1 MKKKFIMTKL
11 LFLSGTSG
19 KFLYFPVILLM
30 AASFSNIVSAQT
42 VKGKVIDSQTN
53 EPVIGASVIV
63 KGKVSLKTG
72 TVADVNGE
80 FVLNVGQLPS
90 AIEVSYLGYKPQEID
105 IYEISEP
112 ITIYLAEDFNRLN
125 EVVVVGYGT
134 QKKVNLT
141 GAIST
146 ADAGY
151 IENRPLTNASQAL
164 QGLTGLYVNQE
175 GGQPGND
182 VATIRIRGV
191 GTLGDNNPLVLVNG
205 IEYSLKDINPEDIE
219 SISVLKDAASAAIY
233 GNRAANG
240 VILVTTKRG
249 TKSRATLRYNSSFG
263 LDRATYLP
271 DVADNTAD
279 WMETRDL
286 ASVNEGQPIV
296 FGPAVIDEWRNATD
310 HDVYPNTNWF
320 DILFRT
326 AIIQKRHLSVSGGGD
341 NLNYFISANYLNQEG
356 VLIAT
361 DAEKYS
367 LNTSVTADVLPR
379 VSIGANLL
387 ANLWTR
393 NEPAEGADNLIGDLT
408 RALPL
413 YPNILKTGEYGD
425 SRFITP
431 GHNVFRHP
439 YAKAVEGAL
448 ETRQS
453 HLLANIFAEAR
464 LPFDVTYKINLAA
477 NKYDELSSRF
487 VPEILLYDPVNMA
500 NPKTLRFDTENAARS
515 AKRTDLNNL
524 NTTFFQTLDWKKAFD
539 RHNVA
544 LLLGFSRE
552 SFHTSN
558 FNAYIEGFLGNDLT
572 ELDNGTSN
580 KNVGGTSSLSTLMSY
595 FGRVNYTYAD
605 KYLLEVNLRRDG
617 SSRFARGHKWGLF
630 PSVSGAWK
638 VSEEDFLK
646 DVRIIDNL
654 KIRASWGSLGN
665 QNIALYS
672 YSNSINT
679 DQGYSFNNTVV
690 AGSAVTTLSDSKI
703 SWEKTVITNVGI
715 DVGLWRNR
723 FQLEADVYL
732 KKTAG
737 ILARINV
744 PAQVGDLGGPI
755 TNLYD
760 MSNRGLEINASY
772 NNNIRRVDYRISA
785 GIAFVRN
792 NVDFLN
798 GDVQYTYRGDDGDA
812 MYIIKEGYPV
822 NSYYLYDAEGL
833 FQTPQ
838 EVADHAFQSANT
850 APGDV
855 KYRNVKNDDNVIDS
869 EDRIITGRTVPGY
882 TYSFQLSLHYK
893 RFDLSALLQGV
904 EGVDMYPQGNL
915 AYPNY
920 NGAGITKDQLANSWR
935 SPDDGQA
942 KYPRFGLPKRGS
954 RQNYKNSTFWLRDGS
969 YLRLKNVQLGYTL
982 PSRWTK
988 KLSVSNLKVFANAQ
1002 NILTFSEYTETDPER
1017 GVMNA
1022 NIAEYPSVKT
1032 VTFGL
1037 DITF

>member
-1 MKKKFIMTKL
+1 MTKL
-11 LFLSGTSG
+11 LLLAETS
-19 KFLYFPVILLM
+19 KKILYFPVILLI
-30 AASFSNIVSAQT
+30 AAGFSNSVSAQT
-42 VKGKVIDSQTN
+42 IRGKVIDSQTN
-53 EPVIGASVIV
+53 ELIVGASVIV
-63 KGKVSLKTG
+63 KGSGSGTG
-72 TVADVNGE
+72 TVTDINGE
-80 FVLNVGQLPS
+80 FILNIGPLPGV
-90 AIEVSYLGYKPQEID
+90 IEVHYLGYKPQEID
-105 IYEISEP
+105 IYEISEL
-112 ITIYLAEDFNRLN
+112 ITIYLTEDFSLLN

-141 GAIST
+141 GAVST

-182 VATIRIRGV
+182 VAVIRIRGV

-205 IEYSLKDINPEDIE
+205 IEYSLKDITPEDIE

-240 VILVTTKRG
+240 VILITTKRG
-249 TKSRATLRYNSSFG
+249 TKSRATLRYNGSIG
-263 LDRATYLP
+263 LDKATFLP
-271 DVADNTAD
+271 DVVDNTAD

-286 ASVNEGQPIV
+286 ASVNEGQPVV
-296 FGPAVIDEWRNATD
+296 FGSAVIDEWRNATD
-310 HDVYPNTNWF
+310 RDVYPNTNWF
-320 DILFRT
+320 DILYRT
-326 AIIQKRHLSVSGGGD
+326 AVTQKHNFSVSGGND
-341 NLNYFISANYLNQEG
+341 QLNYFISANYLNQEG

-387 ANLWTR
+387 VNLWTR
-393 NEPAEGADNLIGDLT
+393 HEPAEGADNLIGDLT

-413 YPNILKTGEYGD
+413 YPNILSTGEYGD

-439 YAKAVEGAL
+439 YAKAVEGSL

-464 LPFDVTYKINLAA
+464 LPFDVTYKINLAV

-487 VPEILLYDPVNMA
+487 VPEILLYDPTNMA
-500 NPKTLRFDTENAARS
+500 NPKALRFDTENAARS

-524 NTTFFQTLDWKKAFD
+524 NTTFFQTIDWKKTSG
-539 RHNVA
+539 RHTVN

-552 SFHTSN
+552 SFHTSD
-558 FNAYIEGFLGNDLT
+558 FYAYIEGFLGNDLT
-572 ELDNGTSN
+572 ELNNGTSN

-595 FGRVNYTYAD
+595 FGRVNYSYED

-638 VSEEDFLK
+638 ISEEGFLK
-646 DVRIIDNL
+646 DVRTISNL

-703 SWEKTVITNVGI
+703 SWEKTAITNVGI
-715 DVGLWRNR
+715 DVGLWRNSFR
-723 FQLEADVYL
+723 LEADAYL
-732 KKTAG
+732 KKTSG

-772 NNNIRRVDYRISA
+772 NNSFYRVDYSISA

-812 MYIIKEGYPV
+812 MYIIKEGSPV

-833 FQTPQ
+833 FQTQQ
-838 EVADHAFQSANT
+838 EVAEHAFQSANT
-850 APGDV
+850 APGDI
-855 KYRNVKNDDNVIDS
+855 KYRDVNGDNVIDS
-869 EDRIITGRTVPGY
+869 EDRIITGRTIPGY
-882 TYSFQLSLHYK
+882 TYSFQPALHYK
-893 RFDLSALLQGV
+893 GFDLSALFQGV

-920 NGAGITKDQLANSWR
+920 NGAGITK
-935 SPDDGQA
+935 
-942 KYPRFGLPKRGS
+942 
-954 RQNYKNSTFWLRDGS
+954 
-969 YLRLKNVQLGYTL
+969 
-982 PSRWTK
+982 
-988 KLSVSNLKVFANAQ
+988 
-1002 NILTFSEYTETDPER
+1002 
-1017 GVMNA
+1017 
-1022 NIAEYPSVKT
+1022 
-1032 VTFGL
+1032 
-1037 DITF
+1037 